1 MPTKVRKRHDC
12 STLHIGRHLVS
23 NTNPIYERSPHSDN
37 RFDPAMDKKSSFRTK
52 QILCVPIKVSTGNI
66 LGVMQCINTVDD
78 EPFTEQDEKLL
89 ELVAQQLGQV
99 LQKVGDES
107 STTFDQMSNVTPT
120 YTLDEN
126 FKLNIR
132 KFTTAR
138 LFSDA
143 KKVHRHVR
151 CTVTLYHGGKRLGKM
166 MSVDG
171 NPTIKKTHPTNSN
184 DTLVT
189 ADFGAGTGQWVT
201 SSIPLCNLPH
211 GTRIIFQ
218 LHSKNGHACGWT
230 GCNLFEFDHSIRQGS
245 HNLRLWP
252 GECPTSNVT
261 AMERKVRMG
270 KKQSSTTTRYHLTQY
285 FLCPVASLVADERL
299 SLHYSRNRIFDNLR
313 QARHV
318 SPLL

>member
-1 MPTKVRKRHDC
+1 
-12 STLHIGRHLVS
+12 
-23 NTNPIYERSPHSDN
+23 
-37 RFDPAMDKKSSFRTK
+37 MDKKSSFRTK

-270 KKQSSTTTRYHLTQY
+270 RKQSSTTTSYHLTQY

-313 QARHV
+313 QASHV